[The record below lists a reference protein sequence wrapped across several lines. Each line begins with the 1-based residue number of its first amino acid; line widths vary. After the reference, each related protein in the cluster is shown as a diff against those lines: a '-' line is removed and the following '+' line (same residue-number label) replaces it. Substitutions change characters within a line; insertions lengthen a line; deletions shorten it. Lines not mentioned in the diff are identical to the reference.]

1 MFPDDN
7 GVSLVK
13 NAPFPKVPSAL
24 EGSLNTCLDFDV
36 PIKVSRRI
44 TGWKVSQ
51 EENHKAKIRGLISL
65 SELEVWPKFCRSRM
79 PLLLLF
85 NAQLEISWAYLA
97 GAEEHPT
104 STENTRAQGR
114 NAYNSTPCSIRKN
127 MESHYK
133 NRKKEK
139 KKVIVTPQNFHLN
152 MSCVF
157 SPPSENSAFCL

>member
-1 MFPDDN
+1 M
-7 GVSLVK
+7 
-13 NAPFPKVPSAL
+13 
-24 EGSLNTCLDFDV
+24 
-36 PIKVSRRI
+36 
-44 TGWKVSQ
+44 
-51 EENHKAKIRGLISL
+51 
-65 SELEVWPKFCRSRM
+65 SELDVWPKFCRRRM
-79 PLLLLF
+79 PLLLF

-104 STENTRAQGR
+104 SAESTRAQGR

-133 NRKKEK
+133 NRKKIK
-139 KKVIVTPQNFHLN
+139 IKVIVTPQNFHLN